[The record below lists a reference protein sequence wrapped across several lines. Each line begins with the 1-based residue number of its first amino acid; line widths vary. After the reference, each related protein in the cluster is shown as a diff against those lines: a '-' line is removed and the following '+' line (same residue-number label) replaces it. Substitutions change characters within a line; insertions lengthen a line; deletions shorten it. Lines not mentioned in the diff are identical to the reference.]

1 MIVAG
6 SLATECALINH
17 GKAETMAVGGGAIAC
32 QGDDTGECAGLG
44 LHVALG
50 MGIEH
55 TLLEGAVLAGNRQ

>member
-17 GKAETMAVGGGAIAC
+17 GKAEAVTIGGGAVAC

-44 LHVALG
+44 LHITFG